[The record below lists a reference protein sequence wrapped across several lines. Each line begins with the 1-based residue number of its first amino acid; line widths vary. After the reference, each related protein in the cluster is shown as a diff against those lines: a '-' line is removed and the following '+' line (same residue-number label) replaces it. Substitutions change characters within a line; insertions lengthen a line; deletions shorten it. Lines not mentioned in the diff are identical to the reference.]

1 MRTILANIL
10 VCLFFLLF
18 GKKAFANTAPPE
30 KDTFVVVLDAGHGGK
45 DPGNLG
51 NGYKEKDIALDIV
64 LKVGKQLEA
73 KGIKVVYTRK
83 TDVFIP
89 LMERGQIANDA
100 NADLFVSVHCN
111 AHSSQAS
118 GTETFVLGLRR
129 NETNF
134 EVAKR
139 ENSVIYME
147 EDYKVTYNGF
157 DPDSPESFI
166 GMTLLQEE
174 YLNQSI
180 LLADLIQKKFT
191 ADLHR
196 KNRGVKEGA
205 LIVLHQTYMP
215 SVLVEVGFLTNNSE
229 GAFLNSN
236 NGQSKMA
243 TSIVDGIMDYA
254 SQINL
259 SSISSIH
266 PVENEEVPQSE
277 SGVSING
284 APADYYNGVVFSV
297 QLAAGSKKIV
307 TKPYNFKGLHD
318 VHRKKEGNLYKYYIG
333 KTASYLDIQ
342 KLHQKA
348 IKQGFPNSYIV
359 AFKNGEKITVNEA
372 LKTNIN

>member
-1 MRTILANIL
+1 MLAN
-10 VCLFFLLF
+10 
-18 GKKAFANTAPPE
+18 TQPPQ
-30 KDTFVVVLDAGHGGK
+30 KDSYVVVLDAGHGGK

-51 NGYKEKDIALDIV
+51 NNYKEKDIALDIV
-64 LKVGKQLEA
+64 LKVGKKLES

-89 LMERGQIANDA
+89 LMKRGQIANDA

-111 AHSSQAS
+111 SHSSQAS
-118 GTETFVLGLRR
+118 GTETFVLGSKRHD
-129 NETNF
+129 TNF

-157 DPDSPESFI
+157 DPNSPESFI

-174 YLNQSI
+174 YSNQSI

-191 ADLHR
+191 NDLHR

-236 NGQSKMA
+236 AGQSKMA
-243 TSIVDGIMDYA
+243 NGIVDGIMDYA

-266 PVENEEVPQSE
+266 PLDNKTVTKSE

-284 APADYYNGVVFSV
+284 NAADYYKGIIFSV
-297 QLAAGSKKIV
+297 QLAAGSKKLA
-307 TKPYNFKGLHD
+307 TKSYNFKGIND
-318 VHRKKEGNLYKYYIG
+318 VFRKKEGNLYKYYVG
-333 KTASYLDIQ
+333 ETSSYLDIQ
-342 KLHQKA
+342 KVHQKA
-348 IKQGFPNSYIV
+348 IKRGFPNSYIV
-359 AFKNGEKITVNEA
+359 AFKNGKKITVNEA